1 MQCLT
6 FNARSLVNKL
16 DALTTVLVSILV
28 TETWLH
34 DGVTNAL
41 LDPYNNYQLIR
52 KDRDHNKGGGACV
65 FVKRCWTVV
74 TVSFEPSELEMVCF
88 DLIGH
93 HRRVHLFIYL
103 YMKPTHKTT

>member
-16 DALTTVLVSILV
+16 DALPTVLMSILV

-74 TVSFEPSELEMVCF
+74 IVSVEPSELEMVGF

-93 HRRVHLFIYL
+93 HHRVRFCFVMYDGT
-103 YMKPTHKTT
+103 P

>member
-1 MQCLT
+1 M

-16 DALTTVLVSILV
+16 DELHYLLYSCQYDIILV

-34 DGVTNAL
+34 DGVTNGL

-52 KDRDHNKGGGACV
+52 KVRDHNKGGGACV

-74 TVSFEPSELEMVCF
+74 SVALEPTELEMVCF

-93 HRRVHLFIYL
+93 HRRVRFINVYRPPGL
-103 YMKPTHKTT
+103 

>member
-1 MQCLT
+1 MII
-6 FNARSLVNKL
+6 
-16 DALTTVLVSILV
+16 ILV

-65 FVKRCWTVV
+65 FVKWCRTVV
-74 TVSFEPSELEMVCF
+74 TVSLEPSELEMVCF

-93 HRRVHLFIYL
+93 HHRVRFIDAYRATGHRAMTVMRCSICL
-103 YMKPTHKTT
+103 I